1 MRRSFLFIT
10 AALLCGVG
18 GMLGSMAGHGIA
30 HDPGLI
36 AGGVLGV
43 LITSVLTG
51 WIATAA
57 KWITVEQRS
66 RTIIWT
72 SIGSVLASL
81 IATHTLSSPVG
92 PILSTALAGI
102 GALYGSRP
110 SSSPR

>member
-10 AALLCGVG
+10 AALLCGAG